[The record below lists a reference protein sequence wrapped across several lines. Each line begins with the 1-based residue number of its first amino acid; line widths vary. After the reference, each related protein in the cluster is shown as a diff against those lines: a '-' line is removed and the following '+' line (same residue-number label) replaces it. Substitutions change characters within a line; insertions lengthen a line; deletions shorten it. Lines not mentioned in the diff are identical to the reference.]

1 MKLSEL
7 FESQERSFRDL
18 RGKVDDPYTYD
29 LGVAYKRLTSL
40 EGCPSL
46 VIGDFTCY
54 DNHLVS
60 LKGGPAKVTGFYT
73 CSRNYLKNL
82 DGVASEIGE
91 GFDCSYNGLT
101 SLHNIHKQIK
111 FIGGSANFIRNPIK
125 SHVLGLLLINGLD
138 EVAFESF
145 APWANKPRQQMNE
158 IINKHLKN
166 GRDVF
171 ACQEELI
178 EAGFDE
184 YAQL

>member
-7 FESQERSFRDL
+7 FESPERSFRNVCG
-18 RGKVDDPYTYD
+18 RVDDPYIVD
-29 LGVAYKRLTSL
+29 LGCAQRRITSL

-46 VIGDFTCY
+46 ILGDFTCY

-60 LKGGPAKVTGFYT
+60 LKGGPSRVEGYYT
-73 CSRNYLKNL
+73 CSKNYLKDL
-82 DGVASEIGE
+82 DGVASYMADAFNCE
-91 GFDCSYNGLT
+91 DNGLT
-101 SLHNIHKQIK
+101 SLHNIHNQIK

>member
-7 FESQERSFRDL
+7 FESPERSFRYVC
-18 RGKVDDPYTYD
+18 GKVDDPFTSD
-29 LGVAYKRLTSL
+29 LGCAYKKLTSL

-46 VIGDFTCY
+46 ILGAFTCY
-54 DNHLVS
+54 DNHLET
-60 LKGGPAKVTGFYT
+60 LKGGPSKVTDYYT
-73 CSRNYLKNL
+73 CSRNYLSDL
-82 DGVASEIGE
+82 DGVASHIGE
-91 GFDCSYNGLT
+91 AFDCSHNNLT

-111 FIGGSANFIRNPIK
+111 HIGGSANFIHNPIK
-125 SHVLGLLLINGLD
+125 SHVLGLLLIDGLE
-138 EVAFESF
+138 EVSFESF
-145 APWANKPRQQMNE
+145 SISSNATRHKMNH

-178 EAGFDE
+178 EAGLDE